1 MNPRNE
7 DDARVE
13 ERTSLRIKL
22 FKESSRQDS
31 PAAPEQGRSA
41 REEWDRRQSVRSRFD
56 SMRHSDAAALVQR

>member
-41 REEWDRRQSVRSRFD
+41 REHSWRLVESRWRDARPRS
-56 SMRHSDAAALVQR
+56 AALVRR